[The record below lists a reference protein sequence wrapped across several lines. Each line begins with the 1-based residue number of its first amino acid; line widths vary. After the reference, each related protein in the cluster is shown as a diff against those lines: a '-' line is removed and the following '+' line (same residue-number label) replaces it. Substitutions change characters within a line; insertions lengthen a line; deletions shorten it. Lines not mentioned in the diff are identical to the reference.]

1 MSINKKFLKKFLIL
15 AFIIW
20 IAVLI
25 RIPSL
30 PFMSGDY
37 NSFVSKWFD
46 TIKAGGGFAALKNAM
61 GDYTQPYLYL
71 LAIGTYTNINTL
83 FYVKMLSFAFEL
95 MAAFYIMKIVN
106 IEYKNEKLVYLS
118 FGLVLLI
125 PTVIFNGSVW
135 GQCDIIF
142 TAFVI
147 GSIYYILCEKPV
159 TSIIFYGIALS
170 FKLQAI
176 FLLPLFGILLFKK
189 RIKIYH
195 LLLIPISY
203 LVINI
208 PSLIIGKPLK
218 DILLTYATQSGEYKN
233 LTYNAPSIYQWF
245 SSKLFSDTTLV
256 GYIGILFTFAVVLII
271 IYVSVKYIKVIKYEN
286 VIELALLFAVIVP
299 FLLPRMH
306 ERYFFMAD
314 IISLLYAFCF
324 PKKFYIAIIIPLV
337 SLMCYFPFLY
347 RTGTDY
353 IIDLSI
359 VLFIIIIDLLYSF
372 RLHLINGS
380 KELLIK

>member
-1 MSINKKFLKKFLIL
+1 MNNNKKFLKKFLIL

-20 IAVLI
+20 VAILI
-25 RIPSL
+25 RIPGL

-37 NSFVSKWFD
+37 SAFVSKWFD
-46 TIKAGGGFAALKNAM
+46 TIKAGGGFASLKNAM

-95 MAAFYIMKIVN
+95 MAALYIMKIVN
-106 IEYKNEKLVYLS
+106 IKYKNEKLVYLS

-135 GQCDIIF
+135 AQCDIIF

-159 TSIIFYGIALS
+159 SSIIFFGIALS

-189 RIKIYH
+189 WIKIYH

-208 PSLIIGKPLK
+208 PSLIVGKPLK

-233 LTYNAPSIYQWF
+233 LTYNAPSIYQWVP
-245 SSKLFSDTTLV
+245 SKLFSDTTVV

-271 IYVSVKYIKVIKYEN
+271 LYVSVKYIKVIKYEN
-286 VIELALLFAVIVP
+286 VIELALLLVVIVP

-324 PKKFYIAIIIPLV
+324 PKKFYIAIIIPFV
-337 SLMCYFPFLY
+337 SLLCYLPFLY
-347 RTGTDY
+347 NTGTDY
-353 IIDLSI
+353 LIDLSI
-359 VLFIIIIDLLYSF
+359 VLFIVIIDLLYSF
-372 RLHLINGS
+372 RLHLINER

>member
-1 MSINKKFLKKFLIL
+1 MDNNKKFIKKVLLL
-15 AFIIW
+15 ASIIW
-20 IAVLI
+20 LAILV
-25 RIPSL
+25 RIPGL

-37 NSFVSKWFD
+37 NAFVSRWFD
-46 TIKAGGGFAALKNAM
+46 TIKNNGGFSALKNSM

-71 LAIGTYTNINTL
+71 LTLGTYTNINKL
-83 FYVKMLSFAFEL
+83 FYVKMLSFIFEIMTAF
-95 MAAFYIMKIVN
+95 FIMRIVN
-106 IEYKNEKLVYLS
+106 IKYKNEKLGYLS
-118 FGLVLLI
+118 FGLLLFI

-135 GQCDIIF
+135 AQCDIIF

-176 FLLPLFGILLFKK
+176 FILPLFGILLFKN

-203 LVINI
+203 LVLSI
-208 PSLIIGKPLK
+208 PSLIVGRPLK
-218 DILLTYATQSGEYKN
+218 DILLTYVNQSGEYKN
-233 LTYNAPSIYQWF
+233 LTYNAPSIYQWVP
-245 SSKLFSDTTLV
+245 SKMFSDTTLV
-256 GYIGILFTFAVVLII
+256 GYIGILFAFVVVLII
-271 IYVSVKYIKVIKYEN
+271 IYVSVRYIKVIKYEN
-286 VIELALLFAVIVP
+286 VIELALLFAILVP

-324 PKKFYIAIIIPLV
+324 PKKFYIAILIPLV
-337 SLMCYFPFLY
+337 SLFCYLPFLY
-347 RTGTDY
+347 NTGTDS

-359 VLFIIIIDLLYSF
+359 VLFIIIMDLIYSF
-372 RLHLINGS
+372 RLHLIN
-380 KELLIK
+380 ERE